1 MDKAGVKDASRVM
14 HLGTDFDRDVVG
26 AAKAGVEPIWVV
38 TPSYDVL
45 EPEQE
50 ALQLQFGKIGDLE
63 AVLDMYGKSDP
74 ERLVTTTYKNKN
86 RNMLNLR
93 LEY

>member
-1 MDKAGVKDASRVM
+1 MAKAGVTDASRVL

-26 AAKAGVEPIWVV
+26 AAKAGAEPVWVV

-63 AVLDMYGKSDP
+63 AVLDLYGKSDP

-86 RNMLNLR
+86 RNMMNLR
-93 LEY
+93 YIY